1 MMNSYILNL
10 QEIVNSKELDLLLIS
25 LKKETDS
32 IIFDQKDTAES
43 RFYIRENINIIS
55 AKLANGF

>member
-1 MMNSYILNL
+1 MNSYILNL